1 MKRSLFFKIFFW
13 FWMAVGLL
21 IAAVAIAVVATESD
35 PVGSRWR
42 ELMGRALTFQTYS
55 AVQVYERDGRVAL
68 EAHFNRLQN
77 TTEIR
82 AALLD
87 AEARELTQRGIPPG
101 TESLIERARQS
112 HRPEA
117 EFTRDKTLAAL
128 QVESALGK
136 RYILVCE
143 LPGGLLSQF
152 RATPS
157 ARLFRFLAAI
167 LTVGLVC
174 FGLARYLTK
183 PIVALRAATQRLAEG
198 DLSARV
204 SETNRRD
211 ELADLG
217 NDFNRMAERIEAL
230 MKSQQRLVSDVSH
243 ELRSPLARLSVALE
257 LARAKAGTEASPA
270 LDRIEREAERLNEL
284 IGQLLTLAKLESGV
298 SVTPATVVALDQ
310 LVKNI
315 VADASFEA
323 ANRQREVK
331 LVRCDE
337 CRVQGSAEL
346 LRRAIENIVRN
357 AVRYTPENSSVEV
370 ILKREAD
377 HAIISVRDFG
387 AGVPVDALDQ
397 LFEPFYRV
405 AESRDRQTGG
415 IGLGLAITKSA
426 IQLHG
431 GTVQAFNA
439 SDGGDGGLVVKITL
453 PAA

>member
-13 FWMAVGLL
+13 FWLAVGLL
-21 IAAVAIAVVATESD
+21 IAAVAIAVIATESD
-35 PVGSRWR
+35 PVGTRWR

-55 AVQVYERDGRVAL
+55 AVQVYERDGRIAL

-77 TTEIR
+77 TTQIR
-82 AALLD
+82 ATLLD
-87 AEARELTQRGIPPG
+87 GEARELVRRGIPPG
-101 TESLIERARQS
+101 TETLIARARQS
-112 HRPEA
+112 RIPEA

-128 QVESALGK
+128 QVESPAGK

-174 FGLARYLTK
+174 FALARYLTK
-183 PIVALRAATQRLAEG
+183 PIVALRAATQQLAKG

-204 SETNRRD
+204 SETNRQD

-217 NDFNRMAERIEAL
+217 RDFNRMAERIEAL
-230 MKSQQRLVSDVSH
+230 MKSQQRLVGDVSH

-257 LARAKAGTEASPA
+257 LARAKAGTEAAPA
-270 LDRIEREAERLNEL
+270 LDRIEREAGRLNEL
-284 IGQLLTLAKLESGV
+284 IGQLLTLAKLESGA
-298 SVTPATVVALDQ
+298 SAPPKEFVALDE
-310 LVKNI
+310 LVRAI
-315 VADASFEA
+315 VADAGFEA
-323 ANRQREVK
+323 AARNRSVN
-331 LVRCDE
+331 LLRCDV
-337 CRVQGSAEL
+337 CQTQGSPEL
-346 LRRAIENIVRN
+346 LRRAIENVLRN

-370 ILKREAD
+370 TLARD
-377 HAIISVRDFG
+377 GNQAIISVRDFG
-387 AGVPVDALDQ
+387 AGVPADSLDQ

-405 AESRDRQTGG
+405 AEARDRQTGG

-431 GTVQAFNA
+431 GTVSASNA
-439 SDGGDGGLVVKITL
+439 ADGGLVVKMTL
-453 PAA
+453 PTA

>member
-13 FWMAVGLL
+13 FWLAVGLL
-21 IAAVAIAVVATESD
+21 VAAVAVAVVATESD
-35 PVGSRWR
+35 PVGVRWR
-42 ELMGRALTFQTYS
+42 ELMGRALTFQAYS
-55 AVQVYERDGRVAL
+55 AVQVYERDGAIAL

-77 TTEIR
+77 TTQIQ
-82 AALLD
+82 ATLLD
-87 AEARELTQRGIPPG
+87 GQARQLVRRAILPG
-101 TESLIERARQS
+101 TESLIARTRQS

-117 EFTRDKTLAAL
+117 DFTRDKTLAAL
-128 QVESALGK
+128 QVESASGQ

-152 RATPS
+152 RATPG
-157 ARLFRFLAAI
+157 ARFLRFLAAI

-174 FGLARYLTK
+174 YGLARYLTK

-204 SETNRRD
+204 VETARQD

-217 NDFNRMAERIEAL
+217 RDFNRMAGRIETL
-230 MKSQQRLVSDVSH
+230 MKSQQRLVGDVSH

-257 LARAKAGTEASPA
+257 LARLKAGAEAAPA

-298 SVTPATVVALDQ
+298 SAPPTTAVALDQ
-310 LVKNI
+310 LVKDI

-323 ANRQREVK
+323 ASRQREVK
-331 LVRCDE
+331 LLSSDNCQTE
-337 CRVQGSAEL
+337 GSPEL
-346 LRRAIENIVRN
+346 LRRAIENVIRN
-357 AVRYTPENSSVEV
+357 AVRHTPENSTVEV
-370 ILKREAD
+370 KLERNDNQAV
-377 HAIISVRDFG
+377 ISVRDCG
-387 AGVPVDALDQ
+387 QGVPPSSLDQ

-405 AESRDRQTGG
+405 AEARDRQTGG

-431 GTVQAFNA
+431 GQVSATNA
-439 SDGGDGGLVVKITL
+439 AGGGLEVKLTL
-453 PAA
+453 PVK

>member
-13 FWMAVGLL
+13 FWLAVGLL
-21 IAAVAIAVVATESD
+21 IAAIAIAVIATESD
-35 PVGSRWR
+35 PVGTRWR

-55 AVQVYERDGRVAL
+55 AVQVYERDGAIAL

-87 AEARELTQRGIPPG
+87 NEARELTQRGIPPG
-101 TESLIERARQS
+101 TESLIARARQS

-128 QVESALGK
+128 QVESASGQ

-157 ARLFRFLAAI
+157 ARFFRFLAAI

-174 FGLARYLTK
+174 YALARYLTK

-204 SETNRRD
+204 SETNRQD

-217 NDFNRMAERIEAL
+217 RDFNQMAERIEAL
-230 MKSQQRLVSDVSH
+230 MKAQQRLVGDVSH

-257 LARAKAGTEASPA
+257 LARLKAGTEAAPA
-270 LDRIEREAERLNEL
+270 LDRIELEAERLNEL

-298 SVTPATVVALDQ
+298 SAPPATAVALDQ
-310 LVKNI
+310 LLKDV

-323 ANRQREVK
+323 AARNREVR
-331 LVRCDE
+331 LLRCDQCQTE
-337 CRVQGSAEL
+337 GSPEL
-346 LRRAIENIVRN
+346 LRRAIENVVRN

-370 ILKREAD
+370 KLELEGKRAM
-377 HAIISVRDFG
+377 ISVRDFG
-387 AGVPVDALDQ
+387 QGVPTDSLNQ

-405 AESRDRQTGG
+405 AEARDRQTGG

-431 GTVQAFNA
+431 GTVHAFNA
-439 SDGGDGGLVVKITL
+439 SDDGLVVKMTL
-453 PAA
+453 PAAYS